1 MNNQQQK
8 PQTITL
14 EYIARLK
21 AEKLEEIREQKRAM
35 SRTTRRIF
43 APLAPAASKGDAL
56 MRSFNTGM
64 AVFDGVMLGWKILT
78 QVRRFFRRN

>member
-21 AEKLEEIREQKRAM
+21 EEKLEEIREQKKAM

-64 AVFDGVMLGWKILT
+64 AVFDGAMLGIKLMRKI
-78 QVRRFFRRN
+78 RKIFRH

>member
-21 AEKLEEIREQKRAM
+21 EEKLEE
-35 SRTTRRIF
+35 
-43 APLAPAASKGDAL
+43 
-56 MRSFNTGM
+56 NTGTKKGNEPDY
-64 AVFDGVMLGWKILT
+64 AKNICT
-78 QVRRFFRRN
+78 TCTCRF

>member
-8 PQTITL
+8 PQTITV

-64 AVFDGVMLGWKILT
+64 AVFDGVMLGWKILK